1 MHAFSN
7 DLISLCSSTS
17 LGLTILAQRAT
28 DITVSEDLETQL
40 QNWFV
45 TYIQDVTLY
54 TYVCAFFN
62 YIVQELYFASYRSE
76 SMGNRSV
83 VLQLKEIGPSLMPMD
98 RYYTVYFYHY
108 LAHTRMLSFSRNKLS
123 KDTTMK
129 SGM

>member
-1 MHAFSN
+1 MLKYLTGFSN
-7 DLISLCSSTS
+7 LSSDSYRYNSVRRFRDSVTKVVCHIHS
-17 LGLTILAQRAT
+17 RCNSIYVRTCIF
-28 DITVSEDLETQL
+28 QL
-40 QNWFV
+40 
-45 TYIQDVTLY
+45 
-54 TYVCAFFN
+54 
-62 YIVQELYFASYRSE
+62 VQELYFASYRSE